1 MYSIEIDHFW
11 HFQQIGG
18 GDMSSGFNPGQQQM
32 QPPRRG
38 VMGKQRIY
46 IEQEISFSFLCE
58 TRDYQHKKR
67 FCFQL

>member
-38 VMGKQRIY
+38 VMGK
-46 IEQEISFSFLCE
+46 
-58 TRDYQHKKR
+58 
-67 FCFQL
+67 